1 MPSSPQALG
10 KVLLTNY
17 RTEDVL
23 TMMTKVM
30 SRDIMSC
37 SVMFCHVL
45 SCAGEPGGGH
55 GLRVK
60 LLQAGVQQQEA
71 DPLPLLHAH
80 LQTLPQ
86 AEVTESVKHC
96 GDGYIVYCLTE
107 FRINGLPPARRC
119 PRCVCAAAR

>member
-1 MPSSPQALG
+1 
-10 KVLLTNY
+10 
-17 RTEDVL
+17 
-23 TMMTKVM
+23 MMTKVM

>member
-1 MPSSPQALG
+1 
-10 KVLLTNY
+10 
-17 RTEDVL
+17 
-23 TMMTKVM
+23 MMTKVSLTGHYVM
-30 SRDIMSC
+30 QCHAVSRF
-37 SVMFCHVL
+37 VTL

-96 GDGYIVYCLTE
+96 GDGYKDTLFIV
-107 FRINGLPPARRC
+107 
-119 PRCVCAAAR
+119 